1 MKSLFVTPIL
11 LLAALLPFCV
21 TARLGD
27 TELQC
32 ETRYGKPISA
42 PTATMTTTPFTRRYK
57 FDGWI
62 IEATFV
68 NRRVAKQSY
77 MKVIEAGYKGDVSS
91 AFPAILQAEAGSGT
105 WQSYVYVKSSG
116 VGYQNGIVASASK
129 WRNTNGRIAYTSL
142 VYGLVV
148 EEKGYSDT
156 QTPKAAPAKLPNF

>member
-1 MKSLFVTPIL
+1 MIKLNLAALL
-11 LLAALLPFCV
+11 LLAAFLPACL

-42 PTATMTTTPFTRRYK
+42 PTATMTTAPFTRRYK

-91 AFPAILQAEAGSGT
+91 AFPAILQAEAGGGE
-105 WQSYVYVKSSG
+105 WQSYVYVKFSG
-116 VGYQNGIVASASK
+116 VGYQNGIVATATK
-129 WRNTNGRIAYTSL
+129 WRNTNGRRAYANTF
-142 VYGLVV
+142 GLVV

-156 QTPKAAPAKLPNF
+156 QAPKAAPAKLPNF